1 MKHIALARAATW
13 VLVASLA
20 ACASAPNYQP
30 PQLDLKDD
38 AWRDNPWQPA
48 APADEQPHG
57 AWWQTFGDAE
67 LDALQVQLE
76 QGSPDLAVALARF
89 DQATAYMQAARAA
102 LLPSLDSAAS
112 VTGNRQSKNRPLRGS
127 NQPDVYGANTIGIS
141 MSYELDLWGRVR
153 SLVASGEALAQ
164 ASAADLQAVR
174 LSLHAQL
181 TESYVSLRGVDTEL
195 LLLRETV
202 LTYERA
208 LQLTRNRHGAGIS
221 SGLDVARA
229 QTQLSSAQAL
239 VSELEVH
246 RAQLEHAIASLLG
259 EPAQSF
265 QLAVRAAD
273 LKAPELPV
281 GQPSTLLQRRPDV
294 AAAERRVASA
304 NAAIGV
310 ARAAFFPTFTFGPS
324 YGFQNTGGEN
334 WISAPNRYWSIGPAV
349 NFNLFDAGLRKSQ
362 LAQARAA
369 WDEAGARYRSV
380 VMNAFQQVE
389 DEMARLSLYKV
400 EIEQQT
406 QAETAAHQALQLA
419 MSRYRDGAIDYL
431 EVVSAQTTDLQIR
444 RAMLNLQN
452 QRLLS
457 SVRLVRA
464 LGGGW
469 DKNSLALPSPTSVRG
484 G

>member
-1 MKHIALARAATW
+1 
-13 VLVASLA
+13 
-20 ACASAPNYQP
+20 
-30 PQLDLKDD
+30 
-38 AWRDNPWQPA
+38 
-48 APADEQPHG
+48 
-57 AWWQTFGDAE
+57 
-67 LDALQVQLE
+67 
-76 QGSPDLAVALARF
+76 
-89 DQATAYMQAARAA
+89 
-102 LLPSLDSAAS
+102 
-112 VTGNRQSKNRPLRGS
+112 
-127 NQPDVYGANTIGIS
+127 
-141 MSYELDLWGRVR
+141 
-153 SLVASGEALAQ
+153 
-164 ASAADLQAVR
+164 
-174 LSLHAQL
+174 
-181 TESYVSLRGVDTEL
+181 
-195 LLLRETV
+195 
-202 LTYERA
+202 
-208 LQLTRNRHGAGIS
+208 
-221 SGLDVARA
+221 
-229 QTQLSSAQAL
+229 
-239 VSELEVH
+239 
-246 RAQLEHAIASLLG
+246 
-259 EPAQSF
+259 
-265 QLAVRAAD
+265 
-273 LKAPELPV
+273 
-281 GQPSTLLQRRPDV
+281 
-294 AAAERRVASA
+294 
-304 NAAIGV
+304 
-310 ARAAFFPTFTFGPS
+310 
-324 YGFQNTGGEN
+324 
-334 WISAPNRYWSIGPAV
+334 